1 MSAVFYEEPIPPP
14 LTFWDLLPNMVLIVI
29 LFAILSYL
37 LWQYSYTMG
46 YQEGQESM
54 RFDPPV

>member
-1 MSAVFYEEPIPPP
+1 MSSVFYEEPLYQYTIW
-14 LTFWDLLPNMVLIVI
+14 FVPNTVLIVI

-37 LWQYSYTMG
+37 LWQHSYTMG
-46 YQEGQESM
+46 FKEGQESM